1 MNTEKTDT
9 RKDAKKAEG
18 SPSRFT
24 RRLEQAMEL
33 RGLRSADLSRSTGI
47 DKSVLSGYRHG
58 RYQAKHDNLEAL
70 AKALNV
76 SAAWLVGQDV
86 PMEPPS
92 PPPVLEDDPLDRQ
105 LFAAWGEVKGDF
117 TQEEMDDLTLF
128 MGVMAERRR
137 KKRETEVK

>member
-9 RKDAKKAEG
+9 RKDERKAEG
-18 SPSRFT
+18 SSNPFAQ
-24 RRLEQAMEL
+24 RLEQAMEL
-33 RGLRSADLSRSTGI
+33 RGLKAADLSRSTGI

-58 RYQAKHDNLEAL
+58 QYRPKHDNLEAL
-70 AKALNV
+70 AKALKV

-86 PMEPPS
+86 PMEL
-92 PPPVLEDDPLDRQ
+92 PPPAPALEDDPLDRQ